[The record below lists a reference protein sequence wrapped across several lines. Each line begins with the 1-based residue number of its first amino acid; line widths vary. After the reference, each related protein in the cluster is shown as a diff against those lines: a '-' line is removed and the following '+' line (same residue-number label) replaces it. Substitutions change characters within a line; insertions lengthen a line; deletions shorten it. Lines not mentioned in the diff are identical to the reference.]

1 MSDYASIKLTGYSN
15 KELLDKIEKIKQWG
29 ANYPV
34 KVCLTDDIY
43 NYTLDSIENIENA
56 IKTDL
61 VGYINGLNKDKSK
74 CLKTGGNDDLYLV
87 DNPDIIFG
95 SEKFKKVRK
104 VITNITQKKK
114 KRKK

>member
-15 KELLDKIEKIKQWG
+15 KELLEKIEKIKKWSP
-29 ANYPV
+29 NSPI
-34 KVCLTDDIY
+34 KVCLTYNIY
-43 NYTLDSIENIENA
+43 DYTLDSIENVENA
-56 IKTDL
+56 INTDL
-61 VGYINGLNKDKSK
+61 VGYINNLNKDKSK

-95 SEKFKKVRK
+95 SNKFKKVRK
-104 VITNITQKKK
+104 TVTNFTPKKK